1 MRKVLL
7 LVLLFLNLS
16 VLPSWSA
23 DNVIID
29 RMSASEAEDLD
40 IQIPNDV
47 PPGFHSVE
55 IEVYDESGTL
65 STQEIVF
72 CKNLTGEVHW
82 DNKCPDVTELWAYED
97 LMKIKER
104 EKLPAYS
111 PAQNCKE
118 DSWESQNYKTPFKEC
133 LWIGELTLYPVSEYK
148 PNKYHGNDLECT
160 LWYEPVNI
168 WELR

>member
-16 VLPSWSA
+16 VLPSWAA
-23 DNVIID
+23 DEVIID
-29 RMSASEAEDLD
+29 RITAAEAEELD
-40 IQIPNDV
+40 IVIPDDV
-47 PPGFHSVE
+47 PPGFHSVQ
-55 IEVYDESGTL
+55 IEVYDDGGTL

-72 CKNLTGEVHW
+72 CKNLSGEIRW

-111 PAQNCKE
+111 PAQEPEKSKDLQVAAFAALAALTVAGAAKE
-118 DSWESQNYKTPFKEC
+118 KRESKGQSTPV
-133 LWIGELTLYPVSEYK
+133 PVVRRW
-148 PNKYHGNDLECT
+148 PG
-160 LWYEPVNI
+160 
-168 WELR
+168 

>member
-29 RMSASEAEDLD
+29 RISGSEAEDLD

-47 PPGFHSVE
+47 PPGFHAVE

-72 CKNLTGEVHW
+72 CKNLMGEVRW
-82 DNKCPDVTELWAYED
+82 DNKCPDVVELMAYEE

-111 PAQNCKE
+111 PAQEPEKSKDLQVAAFAALAALTVASSAKE
-118 DSWESQNYKTPFKEC
+118 KKSRDSEDNQREMTKNKKISPRLILES
-133 LWIGELTLYPVSEYK
+133 
-148 PNKYHGNDLECT
+148 
-160 LWYEPVNI
+160 
-168 WELR
+168 